1 MFTCTFNNSEWYRLP
16 IPFFSAFVVLTT
28 SIESHPAIS
37 ALEILVLSWKEERQG
52 TFFSLFPKSEDFVFS
67 LEVDCAGLEC
77 GHVTV
82 RGDRRLGS
90 IYRKVS
96 CHVTKRYRIK
106 SPKV

>member
-16 IPFFSAFVVLTT
+16 IPFFFSLCCLDNL
-28 SIESHPAIS
+28 ESHPAIS

>member
-28 SIESHPAIS
+28 SSRIQRYRP
-37 ALEILVLSWKEERQG
+37 LVLSWKEERQG

>member
-1 MFTCTFNNSEWYRLP
+1 MVSSADT
-16 IPFFSAFVVLTT
+16 IFFSLCCLDNLDRVASSDIGPRNLGT
-28 SIESHPAIS
+28 I
-37 ALEILVLSWKEERQG
+37 LERGKARNI
-52 TFFSLFPKSEDFVFS
+52 FFSLFPKSEDFVFS

>member
-1 MFTCTFNNSEWYRLP
+1 MVSSADT
-16 IPFFSAFVVLTT
+16 IFFSLCCLDNL
-28 SIESHPAIS
+28 ESHPAIS
-37 ALEILVLSWKEERQG
+37 ALEILVLSWKEELQG
-52 TFFSLFPKSEDFVFS
+52 TFFFAFPKIGRFCL

-96 CHVTKRYRIK
+96 CHVTNRYRIK

>member
-1 MFTCTFNNSEWYRLP
+1 MVSSADT
-16 IPFFSAFVVLTT
+16 IFFSLCCLDNL
-28 SIESHPAIS
+28 ESHPAIS
-37 ALEILVLSWKEERQG
+37 WYYLGKREGKEH
-52 TFFSLFPKSEDFVFS
+52 FFSLFPKSEDFVFS